1 MSCHGPLLGPCLFES
16 PVTLDKITFVD
27 KNQLSYSTAR
37 STPALS
43 ASKSATAPRGKDR
56 RPCVELL
63 DDAVVE
69 VLRRKT
75 PTERVAMIFA
85 ANRTMRL
92 RLEGHLRSRH
102 PDWDDQT
109 LMQEI
114 ARRMSRGAS

>member
-1 MSCHGPLLGPCLFES
+1 
-16 PVTLDKITFVD
+16 VD
-27 KNQLSYSTAR
+27 KNQLSYSTAK
-37 STPALS
+37 STPAVS
-43 ASKSATAPRGKDR
+43 ASESATAPRSKDR
-56 RPCVELL
+56 QPCVELI

-75 PTERVAMIFA
+75 PTERVAMVFA

-109 LMQEI
+109 VMQEI

>member
-1 MSCHGPLLGPCLFES
+1 MASHG
-16 PVTLDKITFVD
+16 
-27 KNQLSYSTAR
+27 NN
-37 STPALS
+37 
-43 ASKSATAPRGKDR
+43 R

-63 DDAVVE
+63 DPAMVQ

-102 PDWDDQT
+102 PDRNDQAV
-109 LMQEI
+109 MQEI